1 MPAEPRE
8 FLPIAGDQQKS
19 NKRRPAPR
27 YGATL
32 QKAKGEADAHPHQ
45 SPQAGSAQD
54 GSPGVV
60 QALHH
65 LAKRAFAQVPHDLI

>member
-8 FLPIAGDQQKS
+8 LLPIPGDQQKS
-19 NKRRPAPR
+19 NRRRLAPC

-32 QKAKGEADAHPHQ
+32 QKAEGEADAHPHQ
-45 SPQAGSAQD
+45 GPWAGSAQD